1 MYNASQQQTLIERS
15 RQFLQGK
22 EQLTADNVEAFRD
35 LLRFHEWRYYV
46 QNDPVLADP
55 EYDQLFKQLER
66 FEAEYPDLVT
76 PDSPTQRVA
85 SDLTKDFPEVEHL
98 RPMLSLD
105 NSYNEEDLTDWD
117 RRVRSFL
124 EQEAQV
130 EYSVEPKFDGAS
142 IAIVYEED
150 YLKRGATRGNGTTGE
165 EVTPNVKVMNTV
177 PLKAPFSEHG
187 IRRIEV
193 RGEVMINKA
202 HFQQFNEQRMA
213 AGLSILAN
221 PRNAASGSLRMQ
233 DAKEVAKRGLEA
245 YLYQVGVAED
255 SNGNSML
262 DEAVTTHT
270 DSIALLNK
278 LGFKTP
284 AKEIRICHSIQEV
297 IHYCREWE
305 QKRDDYPYEIDG
317 MVIKVNRFD
326 QQEQCG
332 YTSHH
337 PRWAIAYKFKARQA
351 TTKLKAIE
359 YQVGRTGAVTPVAK
373 LEPVHIG
380 GVTVSSVS
388 LFNADVVRE
397 KDLMIGDTVLVER
410 AGDVIPYIV
419 KSIAEDRTGQEE
431 DIVFPTHCPSCESE
445 LVKPEEEAVWRC
457 ININCPAQSVER
469 IIHFVSKGAMD
480 VDGLGEKFVRRLF
493 AEDQI
498 ATIADLYR
506 LDWET
511 IRNWDGVG
519 EKSIQNLQRSLEQSK
534 QQPLDRLI
542 FGLGIRYVG
551 QTTAKVLAKQVDH
564 LTDFATWSQEQLLE
578 LPDIGPKVAESIEEF
593 FGNAQNLELLEELES
608 LGLNLK
614 GVQES
619 GPASLALEGLTF
631 VITGTLPSLSRNEAK
646 DLIEGHGG
654 KVTGSVSKNTD
665 FLLLGE
671 DAGSKYDKAVK
682 LGVPTLSEEEL
693 QEKIKG

>member
-1 MYNASQQQTLIERS
+1 MYDADQQQALIEQTRA
-15 RQFLQGK
+15 FLQGK
-22 EQLTADNVEAFRD
+22 EPLTTANLEAFRD

-46 QNDPVLADP
+46 QDNPVIADP
-55 EYDQLFKQLER
+55 EYDQLFTQLQS
-66 FEAEYPDLVT
+66 FEQEHPDLVT

-85 SDLTKDFPEVEHL
+85 SDLTKAFPEVKHL

-105 NSYNEEDLTDWD
+105 NSYNEEDLKDWD

-124 EQEAQV
+124 APNAQV

-142 IAIVYEED
+142 IAIVYEDD
-150 YLKRGATRGNGTTGE
+150 YLARGATRGNGTTGE

-177 PLKAPFSEHG
+177 PLKAPFSAHG
-187 IRRIEV
+187 IKRIEV

-213 AGLSILAN
+213 EGLSILAN

-233 DAKEVAKRGLEA
+233 DAKEVARRGLEA

-255 SNGNSML
+255 ANGNSML
-262 DEAVTTHT
+262 DEAVTTHA

-284 AKEIRICHSIQEV
+284 TEEIRVCTQIGEV
-297 IHYCREWE
+297 LDYCREWE

-337 PRWAIAYKFKARQA
+337 PRWAIAFKFKARQA

-373 LEPVHIG
+373 LDPVHIG

-397 KDLMIGDTVLVER
+397 KDLKIGDTVLVER

-419 KSIAEDRTGQEE
+419 KSLADERSGSEE
-431 DIVFPTHCPSCESE
+431 DIVFPSHCPSCNSE
-445 LVKPEEEAVWRC
+445 LVKPEGEAVWRC
-457 ININCPAQSVER
+457 VNINCPAQSVER
-469 IIHFVSKGAMD
+469 IIHFVSKNAMD

-493 AEDQI
+493 KEGQI
-498 ATIADLYR
+498 ATLADLYQLPWDEIR
-506 LDWET
+506 TWEG
-511 IRNWDGVG
+511 IG
-519 EKSIQNLQRSLEQSK
+519 EKSIQNLQQALAQSK
-534 QQPLDRLI
+534 EQPLDRLL

-551 QTTAKVLAKQVDH
+551 QTTAKVLAKEVNH
-564 LTDFATWSQEQLLE
+564 LLDFQEWSQEQLE
-578 LPDIGPKVAESIEEF
+578 GLPDIGPKVAESIVEF
-593 FGNAQNLELLEELES
+593 FQTEQNVTLIQQLED
-608 LGLNLK
+608 LGLNLQ
-614 GVQES
+614 GVQDS
-619 GPASLALEGLTF
+619 GPASRALEGLTF

-646 DLIEGHGG
+646 ALIEDHGG

-693 QEKIKG
+693 RQRLKA

>member
-1 MYNASQQQTLIERS
+1 MYNATDQQQLIEQS

-22 EQLTADNVEAFRD
+22 QVLAADNLAAFRD
-35 LLRFHEWRYYV
+35 ILRFHEWRYYV

-55 EYDQLFKQLER
+55 EYDQLFKQLAA
-66 FEAEYPDLVT
+66 FEAAHPDLVT

-85 SDLTKDFPEVEHL
+85 SDLTKDFPEVAHL

-105 NSYNEEDLTDWD
+105 NSYNEEDLSDWD

-124 EQEAQV
+124 PENATV
-130 EYSVEPKFDGAS
+130 TYSVEPKFDGAS
-142 IAIVYEED
+142 IAIVYED
-150 YLKRGATRGNGTTGE
+150 DNLVRGTTRGNGTTGE
-165 EVTPNVKVMNTV
+165 EVTPNVKVMRTV
-177 PLKAPFSEHG
+177 PLKAPFSSHG
-187 IRRIEV
+187 IKRIEV

-213 AGLSILAN
+213 EGLSILAN
-221 PRNAASGSLRMQ
+221 PRNAASGSMRMQ
-233 DAKEVAKRGLEA
+233 DPKEVAKRGLEA

-255 SNGNSML
+255 AAGNSVL
-262 DEAVTTHT
+262 EQAVITHA

-284 AKEIRICHSIQEV
+284 TEEIRICSTIAEV
-297 IHYCREWE
+297 IAYCKEWE

-326 QQEQCG
+326 QQELCG

-337 PRWAIAYKFKARQA
+337 PRWAIAFKFKARQA
-351 TTKLKAIE
+351 TTRLKAIE

-373 LEPVHIG
+373 LDPVHIG

-397 KDLMIGDTVLVER
+397 KDLMIGDRVLVER

-419 KSIAEDRTGQEE
+419 KSLADERTGVETA
-431 DIVFPTHCPSCESE
+431 IVFPTHCPSCDSE

-457 ININCPAQSVER
+457 VNINCPAQSVER

-480 VDGLGEKFVRRLF
+480 IDGLGEKFVRRLF
-493 AEDQI
+493 TEKQI

-506 LDWET
+506 LDWDT
-511 IRNWDGVG
+511 IRTWDGVG
-519 EKSIQNLQRSLEQSK
+519 EKSIQNLQQALAQSTS
-534 QQPLDRLI
+534 QSLDRLI

-551 QTTAKVLAKQVDH
+551 QTTAKVLAKQVNV
-564 LTDFATWSQEQLLE
+564 LTDFADWSQEQLLA
-578 LPDIGPKVAESIEEF
+578 LPDVGPKVAESIEEF
-593 FGNAQNLELLEELES
+593 FGNEQNLMLIRELAE
-608 LGLNLK
+608 LGLNIN
-614 GVQES
+614 GVEDA
-619 GPASLALEGLTF
+619 GPSSLTLEGLTF
-631 VITGTLPSLSRNEAK
+631 VITGTLPTLSRNDAK
-646 DLIEGHGG
+646 ALIEDNGG

-665 FLLLGE
+665 YLLLGE

-693 QEKIKG
+693 LEKLTG

>member
-1 MYNASQQQTLIERS
+1 MYNASQQQALIERS

-22 EQLTADNVEAFRD
+22 EQLTADNLEDFRD

-55 EYDQLFKQLER
+55 EYDQLFKQLES
-66 FEAEYPDLVT
+66 FEAEHPDLVT
-76 PDSPTQRVA
+76 TDSPTQRVA

-124 EQEAQV
+124 PKGEEV
-130 EYSVEPKFDGAS
+130 SYSVEPKFDGAS
-142 IAIVYEED
+142 IAIVYEDD
-150 YLKRGATRGNGTTGE
+150 YLTRGATRGNGTTGE

-187 IRRIEV
+187 IKRIEV

-213 AGLSILAN
+213 EGLSILAN

-255 SNGNSML
+255 TNGNSML
-262 DEAVTTHT
+262 DEAVTTHA

-284 AKEIRICHSIQEV
+284 TEEIRICNSIHEV
-297 IHYCREWE
+297 IDYCREWE

-326 QQEQCG
+326 HQELCG

-337 PRWAIAYKFKARQA
+337 PRWAIAFKFKARQA

-419 KSIAEDRTGQEE
+419 KSLADERSGSEE
-431 DIVFPTHCPSCESE
+431 EIVFPSHCPSCDSE

-493 AEDQI
+493 TEEQI

-506 LDWET
+506 LDWDTLRTWE
-511 IRNWDGVG
+511 GVG
-519 EKSIQNLQRSLEQSK
+519 EKSIQNLQQSLEQSK
-534 QQPLDRLI
+534 EQSLDRLI

-564 LTDFATWSQEQLLE
+564 LTDFAQWSQEQLLE

-593 FGNAQNLELLEELES
+593 FGNEQNLALLNELES
-608 LGLNLK
+608 LGLNLQ
-614 GVQES
+614 GVKDS

-646 DLIEGHGG
+646 ALIEDHGG

-671 DAGSKYDKAVK
+671 DAGSKYDKAIK

-693 QEKIKG
+693 VQKTAG